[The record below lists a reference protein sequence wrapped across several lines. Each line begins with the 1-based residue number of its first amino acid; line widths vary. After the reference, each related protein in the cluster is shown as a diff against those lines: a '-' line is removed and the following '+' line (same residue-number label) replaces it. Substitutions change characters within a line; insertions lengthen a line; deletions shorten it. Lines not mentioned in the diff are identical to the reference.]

1 MQVSSRGLWWFTC
14 LSSSSSCMGYSAD
27 QAARSGTQGHSVP
40 KPGYWWGWTVRPLAL
55 VGFKLPALKCKW
67 QVLAPLCLSEPPPG
81 SFMRLQALSS
91 QLWPRFPPSQQGS
104 KDGRRGEN
112 KERRRMRG
120 RGPLGRVTWP
130 AHPPAASL

>member
-1 MQVSSRGLWWFTC
+1 MVYLPLLLYLLQP
-14 LSSSSSCMGYSAD
+14 MGYSAD
-27 QAARSGTQGHSVP
+27 QPARSGTQGHSVP
-40 KPGYWWGWTVRPLAL
+40 KPGFWRGRTVRPLAL

-104 KDGRRGEN
+104 KDRQRGEN
-112 KERRRMRG
+112 KKRRLMRG
-120 RGPLGRVTWP
+120 RGPAGQGYLACASSCRVP
-130 AHPPAASL
+130 LSRGG